1 MREYHRERCI
11 QEAHKVD
18 RLQTQDQGFQ
28 NLIQALTNLLEK
40 WRDSKR
46 QLSIFVA
53 KRALLANVGKDSGL
67 LHVDKLKDTL
77 QRRIRA
83 LKTDNDVV
91 DFLNDCVINTQI
103 VFRNKLKWVRSS
115 VNVDEPPDT

>member
-1 MREYHRERCI
+1 M
-11 QEAHKVD
+11 D
-18 RLQTQDQGFQ
+18 RLQTRDQGFQ

-46 QLSIFVA
+46 QLSVSVA

-91 DFLNDCVINTQI
+91 DFLNDCITNTQI
-103 VFRNKLKWVRSS
+103 VFRDKLKWVRGSI
-115 VNVDEPPDT
+115 NVDEPPDT